1 MSALKVA
8 VAGAG
13 YFGRFHHEA
22 WTRLDRV
29 ELAAVCDLDR
39 AALAS
44 VEGEYQVPVYSD
56 AALMLDEVQPDLLD
70 IATPPPTHLP
80 LIRLAMDRGIA
91 VVCQKPF
98 CTSAEEAIEA
108 VRLSSEAHRFIC
120 VHENFRFQP
129 WYRKVKEVLDDGV
142 LGDIYQ
148 VTFRLRPGDGQGPD
162 AYLSRQPYFQKMER
176 FLVHE
181 TGVHWID
188 TFRYL
193 FGNPA
198 AVFAD
203 LRKLNPVIAGEDAG
217 MMIFDLPGGVRGVL
231 DANRLADHAADNLR
245 RTMGEMLVE
254 GSAGSLRLDGD
265 ARLLLRMHGEVDER
279 QLDYSWID
287 HGFGGDCVY
296 ALCQHVVRHML
307 DGDILEN
314 EAADYLFVQK
324 VEQAVYASAQ
334 HGCWVKLDE

>member
-22 WTRLDRV
+22 WARLDRV
-29 ELAAVCDLDR
+29 ELAAVCDLDW
-39 AALAS
+39 AALDA
-44 VEGEYQVPVYSD
+44 VEGEYRVPVYSD

-80 LIRLAMDRGIA
+80 LIRLAMERGIA

-98 CTSAEEAIEA
+98 CTSAEEAAEA
-108 VRLSSEAHRFIC
+108 VRLSSEARRFIC

-129 WYRKVKEVLDDGV
+129 WYRKVKQVLDDGV

-193 FGNPA
+193 FGNPS

-265 ARLLLRMHGEVDER
+265 AR
-279 QLDYSWID
+279 
-287 HGFGGDCVY
+287 CVV
-296 ALCQHVVRHML
+296 A
-307 DGDILEN
+307 N
-314 EAADYLFVQK
+314 A
-324 VEQAVYASAQ
+324 
-334 HGCWVKLDE
+334 W